1 MKGYHPKK
9 RLGQN
14 FLKSDDIIA
23 NIIQSLEPEENDT
36 IVEIG
41 PGRGSL
47 TLPLAETGAF
57 IYAIEFDKDII
68 GYLNKLLRKFINVK
82 IINRDF
88 LSFNPSELQLNKFKI
103 IGNLPFNITSPV
115 IEWITSHHDNIILA
129 VLMVQKEMAERIAAV
144 PGTKNWSPI
153 SIFTQMAFDVKL
165 CFDISPKY
173 FQPPPKVTS
182 SLISLRPKE
191 GKLIDNFD
199 VFEKIVR
206 ASFKQR
212 RKLLVNNLKDDIIKD
227 QKLVDEIIEK
237 TGLPLNCRA
246 EQLTIDDFLK
256 LTSIIV
262 SYNLTL

>member
-1 MKGYHPKK
+1 
-9 RLGQN
+9 
-14 FLKSDDIIA
+14 
-23 NIIQSLEPEENDT
+23 
-36 IVEIG
+36 
-41 PGRGSL
+41 
-47 TLPLAETGAF
+47 
-57 IYAIEFDKDII
+57 
-68 GYLNKLLRKFINVK
+68 
-82 IINRDF
+82 
-88 LSFNPSELQLNKFKI
+88 
-103 IGNLPFNITSPV
+103 
-115 IEWITSHHDNIILA
+115 NIILA
-129 VLMVQKEMAERIAAV
+129 VLMVQKEMAERIAAI

-165 CFDISPKY
+165 SFDISPKY

-199 VFEKIVR
+199 MFEKIVR

-227 QKLVDEIIEK
+227 QKSLNEIIEK

-262 SYNLTL
+262 SYNITL